1 MAKRIAT
8 LVLSALVVMPAA
20 AGADEG
26 LAEYLESAMD
36 AEFHGS
42 GVVMC
47 TWGAD
52 SAATT
57 YEVTRS
63 DGMSMVQGPDGGLM
77 LSGALTASKAGA
89 DWYALEVS
97 EWSAWSLSDRYSLG
111 DTTATIRLGRSATEV
126 NVMEDGRIRARL
138 VIDDESTVP
147 LLTEVFGADG
157 GVFRLAA
164 LVEFVAAPA
173 VDMEMPESFMEHEM
187 LMYGEPSSLLPDS
200 AFGYRRTDTYA
211 LDGSG
216 SQAFYSDGLFSF
228 SVFEVSR
235 GAAPGDFTDG
245 SSFEVEG
252 ATYTR
257 IVTASNVW
265 VHWRSPE
272 RSYVLVGDLPP
283 DHIEAV
289 LSELPRPG
297 TRGVIMR
304 WLSRLFG

>member
-1 MAKRIAT
+1 MGKRVAT
-8 LVLSALVVMPAA
+8 LVLAALVVMPAA

-26 LAEYLESAMD
+26 LEDYLQSAMD

-77 LSGALTASKAGA
+77 LSGPLTASAAGA

-111 DTTATIRLGRSATEV
+111 ETAATSRLGRSATEV
-126 NVMEDGRIRARL
+126 MVMEDGRARARL

-157 GVFRLAA
+157 GVFRFAV
-164 LVEFVAAPA
+164 LVDFVAAPT
-173 VDMEMPESFMEHEM
+173 VDMEMPDSFMEHEM
-187 LMYGEPSSLLPDS
+187 LMLGDPSSLLPDS

-211 LDGSG
+211 LDGRG

-228 SVFEVSR
+228 SVFEVGR
-235 GAAPGDFTDG
+235 GAVPAEFADG
-245 SSFEVEG
+245 SVFEVEG
-252 ATYTR
+252 EAYTR
-257 IVTASNVW
+257 IITPSNVW
-265 VHWRSPE
+265 VHWRSPD

-289 LSELPRPG
+289 LPQLPRPG

>member
-1 MAKRIAT
+1 MGRRIAT
-8 LVLSALVVMPAA
+8 LMLAAIVVMPAA

-26 LAEYLESAMD
+26 LADYLESAMD

-47 TWGAD
+47 TWGTD

-77 LSGALTASKAGA
+77 LSGPLTASSSGA

-111 DTTATIRLGRSATEV
+111 ETTATTRLGRSATEV
-126 NVMEDGRIRARL
+126 AVMEDGRTRARL

-147 LLTEVFGADG
+147 LLTEVFNADG

-164 LVEFVAAPA
+164 LIEFVAAPV
-173 VDMEMPESFMEHEM
+173 VDMEMPDSFMEHEM
-187 LMYGEPSSLLPDS
+187 LMHGEPSSRLPDS
-200 AFGYRRTDTYA
+200 AFGYRRSDTYS
-211 LDGSG
+211 LDAQGT
-216 SQAFYSDGLFSF
+216 QAFYSDGLFSF
-228 SVFEVSR
+228 SVFEVGR
-235 GAAPGDFTDG
+235 GAVPGEFADG
-245 SSFEVEG
+245 TVFEVGG
-252 ATYTR
+252 AAYTR

-265 VHWRSPE
+265 VHWRSPDQ
-272 RSYVLVGDLPP
+272 SYVLVGDLPP

-289 LSELPRPG
+289 LSELPGPG

-304 WLSRLFG
+304 WLNRLFG